1 MYRLL
6 LMAMTAAT
14 LSAHD
19 YWIDASGAL
28 QRGHLAA
35 DAGEHAHKDEAP
47 QRFPSERYCRR
58 NGTTDEVQGPFGVSE
73 RLGTACD
80 SVMVVLHLG
89 NYAKTPYGIVTAAE
103 ANPTMVIRSWESI
116 ESVKR
121 LNRPAD
127 FTPLG
132 KGFELSFS
140 RDPSN
145 LEAGDKMRILA
156 TFDGAPKAGAVV
168 AYEGRVVGM
177 TDEAGHINVRIR
189 HAGLQ
194 LIRATLRE
202 PLRGAP
208 VAERL
213 YNATLNLEV
222 K

>member
-1 MYRLL
+1 MYRLF
-6 LMAMTAAT
+6 LMALTAAT
-14 LSAHD
+14 LTAHD

-28 QRGHLAA
+28 QRGHIAA
-35 DAGEHAHKDEAP
+35 EAGEHVHKDEAP
-47 QRFPSERYCRR
+47 QQYPSERYCRR
-58 NGTTDEVQGPFGVSE
+58 NGTTEEVQGLFGVSE
-73 RLGTACD
+73 RLSNECD
-80 SVMVVLHLG
+80 SAMVVLHLG
-89 NYAKTPYGIVTAAE
+89 NYAKTPYGIVAVSE
-103 ANPTMVIRSWESI
+103 ANPSMVIRSWESI

-121 LNRPAD
+121 LNRPSD

-145 LEAGDKMRILA
+145 LEAGDKMRIVA
-156 TFDGAPKAGAVV
+156 TFDGAPKGGAVV
-168 AYEGRVVGM
+168 AYEGRVVGT

-202 PLRGAP
+202 PLVNAP
-208 VAERL
+208 VGERL